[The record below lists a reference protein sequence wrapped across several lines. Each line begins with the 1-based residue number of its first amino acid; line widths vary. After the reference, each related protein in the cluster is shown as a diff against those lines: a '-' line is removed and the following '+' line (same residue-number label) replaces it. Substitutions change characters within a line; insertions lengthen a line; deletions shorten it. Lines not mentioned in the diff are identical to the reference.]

1 MICRTHDKRNKAVY
15 HTNVMLCVGTDVA
28 IVCAEGVTDDS
39 DRKRLLASL
48 GAHQTVRRYMSL
60 TDHCMCKSMC
70 ACMQTML
77 CSALLIL

>member
-1 MICRTHDKRNKAVY
+1 MWMICRTHDKRNKAVY

-48 GAHQTVRRYMSL
+48 GAHQTVR
-60 TDHCMCKSMC
+60 
-70 ACMQTML
+70 
-77 CSALLIL
+77 